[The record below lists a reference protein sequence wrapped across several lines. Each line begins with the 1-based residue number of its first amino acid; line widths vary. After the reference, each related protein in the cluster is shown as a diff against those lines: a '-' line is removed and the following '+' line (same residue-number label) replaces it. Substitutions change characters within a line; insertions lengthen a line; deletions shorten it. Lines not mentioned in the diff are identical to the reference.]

1 MQADRLAR
9 VIRFGIYE
17 LHPRSG
23 ELRRNGLRVRLP
35 EQSFQILVM
44 LLERAG
50 EVVTR
55 EEIRKKLWPNNTIV
69 EFDHSINAAI
79 KILRKALNDSA
90 DDPRFVETLA
100 RRGYRFKAPIESP
113 PEEEA
118 APRGATLPAPT
129 PRVELVAFEAT
140 EPDSGELIGRT
151 VSHYRIREEL
161 GRGGMG
167 VVYLAEDTL
176 LGRKAALKFMPSEL
190 AEHPDALERFQR
202 EARAASAL
210 NHPNICTIYE
220 VGESGRRPFIAM
232 ELVEGQT
239 LKQLMDA
246 AGDHLARRRTQPI
259 QRKER
264 HPKGHPY
271 QPTRCWKLPSRLPTL
286 CRQPTPRESFIGT
299 LSLATS

>member
-55 EEIRKKLWPNNTIV
+55 EEIRKRLWPNNTIV

-100 RRGYRFKAPIESP
+100 RRGYRFKAPIERP

-118 APRGATLPAPT
+118 TPRGAALPL
-129 PRVELVAFEAT
+129 RHQKLN
-140 EPDSGELIGRT
+140 R
-151 VSHYRIREEL
+151 
-161 GRGGMG
+161 
-167 VVYLAEDTL
+167 
-176 LGRKAALKFMPSEL
+176 
-190 AEHPDALERFQR
+190 RF
-202 EARAASAL
+202 
-210 NHPNICTIYE
+210 P
-220 VGESGRRPFIAM
+220 RRPTWIRVNLSAEPF
-232 ELVEGQT
+232 
-239 LKQLMDA
+239 
-246 AGDHLARRRTQPI
+246 PI
-259 QRKER
+259 TEFGR
-264 HPKGHPY
+264 
-271 QPTRCWKLPSRLPTL
+271 S
-286 CRQPTPRESFIGT
+286 
-299 LSLATS
+299 